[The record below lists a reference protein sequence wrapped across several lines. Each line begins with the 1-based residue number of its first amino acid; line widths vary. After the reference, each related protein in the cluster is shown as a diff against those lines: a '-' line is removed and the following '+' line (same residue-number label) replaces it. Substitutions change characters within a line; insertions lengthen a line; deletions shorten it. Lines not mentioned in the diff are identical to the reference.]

1 MKFLSQEKMNLSK
14 LKRKLKDE
22 YIFFTLVFLLSVL
35 LIMIQF
41 NIWTG
46 DYSYSNLKNLKEELN
61 DKKQLTIELE
71 KSNLLLEQERNQLRS
86 ERNAIEGLAR
96 SELGLIKPGET
107 FYKFQTEQGENKG
120 IDLTINKEDQ

>member
-1 MKFLSQEKMNLSK
+1 MKLSK
-14 LKRKLKDE
+14 LKRIKKDG
-22 YIFFTLVFLLSVL
+22 YIFFPLVLVLSVL
-35 LIMIQF
+35 LIIVQV

-46 DYSYSNLKNLKEELN
+46 DYSYSNLKDLKEELN

-71 KSNLLLEQERNQLRS
+71 ESNLLLKEEKNQLRS

-107 FYKFQTEQGENKG
+107 FYKFQTEESKNEG
-120 IDLTINKEDQ
+120 IDLKINKEDQ

>member
-107 FYKFQTEQGENKG
+107 FYKFQTKQSESIG
-120 IDLTINKEDQ
+120 IDLKVNIEDQ

>member
-1 MKFLSQEKMNLSK
+1 MKLPK
-14 LKRKLKDE
+14 LKSLKKDD
-22 YIFFTLVFLLSVL
+22 YIFFPLVLVLSVL
-35 LIMIQF
+35 LILVQI

-46 DYSYSNLKNLKEELN
+46 DYSYSNLKDLKEELN

-71 KSNLLLEQERNQLRS
+71 ESNLLLEEEKNPLRS

-107 FYKFQTEQGENKG
+107 FYKFQTEQSKNEG
-120 IDLTINKEDQ
+120 IDLNINKKDQ

>member
-1 MKFLSQEKMNLSK
+1 MKLSK
-14 LKRKLKDE
+14 LKSIKKDDH
-22 YIFFTLVFLLSVL
+22 IFFPLVLVLSVL
-35 LIMIQF
+35 LILVQV

-61 DKKQLTIELE
+61 EKKQLTIELE
-71 KSNLLLEQERNQLRS
+71 KSNLLLEEEKNQLRS

-107 FYKFQTEQGENKG
+107 FYKFQTEQNENKG
-120 IDLTINKEDQ
+120 IDLKINKEDQ

>member
-1 MKFLSQEKMNLSK
+1 MKLSK
-14 LKRKLKDE
+14 LKSLKKDN
-22 YIFFTLVFLLSVL
+22 YIFLPLVLVLSVL
-35 LIMIQF
+35 LILVQI

-46 DYSYSNLKNLKEELN
+46 DYSYSNLKDLKEELN

-71 KSNLLLEQERNQLRS
+71 ESNLLLKEEKNQLRS

-107 FYKFQTEQGENKG
+107 FYKFQTKQSKNEG
-120 IDLTINKEDQ
+120 IDLKINKEDQ